1 MENISYEVLD
11 AESLP
16 SPSLLFFEPLIR
28 QNIAAAIDLAGGPER
43 LWPHVK
49 THKCPQMVR
58 MMMDAGIRRFKC
70 ATLAE
75 ARMLAQ
81 CDAPHILL
89 AYPLVG
95 PNIHNFAALQAAFP
109 RSVFYAVGDD
119 YGQLALLSEASTSA
133 GRRTA
138 ALLDVD
144 LGMHRTGVSLDDAE
158 SLYRRCEKLPGLRMA
173 GLHCYDGHIH
183 QGDPQARA
191 EAAQPAA
198 NVAWGI
204 RDALRAGGLSCDL
217 LVLGGSPTFPV
228 HALREDILPDAFLSP
243 GMVFLMDAG
252 YAEAYPDLPFTPAAC
267 LLTRVI
273 SRPASNR
280 FTLDLGVKGIA
291 SEMSGARGRI
301 AGMPEAR
308 PVLHSEEHWVFEL
321 PPDCPP
327 PAVGQ
332 SLLVIPT
339 HICPTCALYDAA
351 HVVSEDRRVGEC
363 WDIVRS
369 R

>member
-1 MENISYEVLD
+1 MKSSPYRVRD

-16 SPSLLFFEPLIR
+16 SPSLLFFEPLLR
-28 QNIAAAIDLAGGPER
+28 QNIAAAIGLAGGPER

-49 THKCPQMVR
+49 THKCPQAVR
-58 MMMDAGIRRFKC
+58 MMMDMGIRRFKC

-75 ARMLAQ
+75 AKMLGHCA
-81 CDAPHILL
+81 APHILL

-95 PNIHNFAALQAAFP
+95 PNIAGFVALEAAFP
-109 RSVFYAVGDD
+109 QSAFYAVGDD
-119 YGQLALLSEASTSA
+119 YGQLALLSEASLAA
-133 GRRTA
+133 GRPAA
-138 ALLDVD
+138 ALLDLD
-144 LGMHRTGVSLDDAE
+144 IGMRRTGASLEDGGA
-158 SLYRRCEKLPGLRMA
+158 LYRRCAKLSGLRMA

-191 EAAQPAA
+191 KAALPAA
-198 NVAWGI
+198 DAAWGL

-228 HALREDILPDAFLSP
+228 HASREDAFLSP
-243 GMVFLMDAG
+243 GTIFLMDAG

-267 LLTRVI
+267 LFTRVI
-273 SRPASNR
+273 SRPAPNR

-291 SEMSGARGRI
+291 SEMPGARGAI
-301 AGMPEAR
+301 VGMPEAR

-321 PPDCPP
+321 PPDCPS

-332 SLLVIPT
+332 PLLVIPA

-351 HVVSEDRRVGEC
+351 HVVREGGRVAGR
-363 WDIVRS
+363 WDILRG